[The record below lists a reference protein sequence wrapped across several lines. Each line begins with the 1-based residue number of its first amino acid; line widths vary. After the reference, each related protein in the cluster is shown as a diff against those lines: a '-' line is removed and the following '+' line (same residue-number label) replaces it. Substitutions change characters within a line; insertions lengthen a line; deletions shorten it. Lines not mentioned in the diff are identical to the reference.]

1 MLELT
6 SDLEGRFFFQIPELI
21 KHLLSYSRRMA
32 AENGTE
38 VPMEEGH

>member
-1 MLELT
+1 MIWKGD
-6 SDLEGRFFFQIPELI
+6 SSFQIPELI